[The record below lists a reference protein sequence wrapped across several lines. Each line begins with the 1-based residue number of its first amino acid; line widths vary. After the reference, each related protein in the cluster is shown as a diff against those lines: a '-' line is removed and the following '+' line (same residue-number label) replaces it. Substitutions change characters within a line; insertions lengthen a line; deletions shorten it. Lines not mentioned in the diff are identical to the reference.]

1 MTTQF
6 PYRVTIICPEALMPA
21 AKELAMVYGYSE
33 ADRNTFGDTPGY
45 QDTAGN
51 LYAVAS
57 TVVRETFPATA
68 SAAPVR
74 PAWDTEG
81 VIDMMQ
87 VQAAW
92 DALVVYD
99 PETPVQAYPSRLL
112 AIVNDDPQEALEWAG
127 VTRIPMEDD
136 IV

>member
-6 PYRVTIICPEALMPA
+6 PYRVTIICPEVLIPA

-33 ADRNTFGDTPGY
+33 ADRHTFGDTPTY

-51 LYAVAS
+51 LYAAAS
-57 TVVRETFPATA
+57 TVARDTFPATA
-68 SAAPVR
+68 SVAPVR

-81 VIDMMQ
+81 VIDMTQ
-87 VQAAW
+87 AQAAW

-99 PETPVQAYPSRLL
+99 PANPMQADPSRLL
-112 AIVNDDPQEALEWAG
+112 AIIHGNAQEALQIAG
-127 VTRIPMEDD
+127 VERVPMDD
-136 IV
+136 LIM